1 MDCYCQSDFFDQLPV
16 RDTAAKP
23 TDQVRGDD
31 RFVITKSGL
40 DEQREDVLVGH

>member
-1 MDCYCQSDFFDQLPV
+1 MDCYRQSDFFDQLPV
-16 RDTAAKP
+16 RDTAAKS
-23 TDQVRGDD
+23 TNHVRGDN